1 MKKLLLALSLFS
13 YFVISGLAFADSDIQ
28 NTTINAT
35 TYAPIYTLDDKP
47 VLGRVENVYLNSIES
62 LEHIPFAG
70 KIDTGADTTSIH
82 ATNIHIT
89 SSHSKFKDLQDTALM
104 EALISTPEIDD
115 VTYDDWDAELF
126 APYQS
131 LSVLIWKIL
140 TIMR

>member
-89 SSHSKFKDLQDTALM
+89 SSHSKFKDLPDK
-104 EALISTPEIDD
+104 
-115 VTYDDWDAELF
+115 
-126 APYQS
+126 S
-131 LSVLIWKIL
+131 LPPTVLKP
-140 TIMR
+140 